1 MEESGVAPMPGANDG
16 RREPGPR
23 GELPAADDRIDI
35 AMIVETVMVLAVDG
49 DGCQGPRLL
58 AGAIL
63 IRPPSVDP
71 RCPAACRTSPHV
83 ARPGAGVVWSGGTLR
98 ASGRARR
105 RTELGRWADGPMGDG
120 RWAMGGWADGPM
132 GQAAVSTWPCPVER
146 AHGACPCRCCEGAQA
161 LRRVLCP
168 SLHWLT
174 CFRRQRVMATRLRA
188 WLLNS
193 TGLLSRHATCMCA
206 VAAWV
211 WNGGS
216 PATFGGDCIDER
228 FLESSMDGLHIAR
241 HGLRPAFEQF
251 F

>member
-23 GELPAADDRIDI
+23 GETPAGDDRIDI
-35 AMIVETVMVLAVDG
+35 TMIVETVMVLAVDG

-63 IRPPSVDP
+63 IRQPSVGP

-83 ARPGAGVVWSGGTLR
+83 ARPGNGCRLVRSDPSRIGSCATQD
-98 ASGRARR
+98 
-105 RTELGRWADGPMGDG
+105 RTR
-120 RWAMGGWADGPM
+120 AMGGWADGPM
-132 GQAAVSTWPCPVER
+132 GRWADGPGGCLDMALSSGASARNLPVPMLR
-146 AHGACPCRCCEGAQA
+146 RAQA

-193 TGLLSRHATCMCA
+193 IGLLSRHATCVCA
-206 VAAWV
+206 IAAWV

-216 PATFGGDCIDER
+216 PATFGGDCIEER

>member
-1 MEESGVAPMPGANDG
+1 MPGANDG

-23 GELPAADDRIDI
+23 GETPAGDDRIDI
-35 AMIVETVMVLAVDG
+35 TMIVETVMVLAVDG

-63 IRPPSVDP
+63 IRPPSVGP

-83 ARPGAGVVWSGGTLR
+83 ARPGNGCRLVRRDPSRIGSCETQDRTR
-98 ASGRARR
+98 AM
-105 RTELGRWADGPMGDG
+105 GRWAMGDG
-120 RWAMGGWADGPM
+120 RWAMGDGPM

-174 CFRRQRVMATRLRA
+174 CFRRQRVMATRLRS

-193 TGLLSRHATCMCA
+193 TGLLSSHATCVCA
-206 VAAWV
+206 VPAWV